1 LDFIRD
7 ATISTI
13 SKKMIH
19 FKDYYY
25 YLKSIRWIL
34 NNSLAEV
41 TIPSSSTMIL
51 PPQAKRKQKAK
62 HRHLAKE
69 EQIIS
74 AAPIP
79 DLEMWSEYKINR
91 MAEESGM
98 D

>member
-1 LDFIRD
+1 
-7 ATISTI
+7 
-13 SKKMIH
+13 MIH

-51 PPQAKRKQKAK
+51 PPPQAKQKQKAK
-62 HRHLAKE
+62 HRYLTKE
-69 EQIIS
+69 EQIIP

>member
-1 LDFIRD
+1 
-7 ATISTI
+7 
-13 SKKMIH
+13 
-19 FKDYYY
+19 
-25 YLKSIRWIL
+25 
-34 NNSLAEV
+34 
-41 TIPSSSTMIL
+41 MIL

>member
-1 LDFIRD
+1 
-7 ATISTI
+7 
-13 SKKMIH
+13 MIH

-34 NNSLAEV
+34 NNSLAEI
-41 TIPSSSTMIL
+41 TIPSSSIMVL
-51 PPQAKRKQKAK
+51 PPQAKQKQKQKQKAK
-62 HRHLAKE
+62 HRQLAKE
-69 EQIIS
+69 EQILS

-91 MAEESGM
+91 TAEESGM